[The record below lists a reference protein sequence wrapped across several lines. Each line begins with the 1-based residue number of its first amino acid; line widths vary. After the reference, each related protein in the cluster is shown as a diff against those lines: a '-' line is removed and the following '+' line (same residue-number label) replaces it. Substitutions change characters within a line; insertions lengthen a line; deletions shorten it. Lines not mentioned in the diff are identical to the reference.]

1 MNLHAVSP
9 MDVEAPAL
17 VEGIAR
23 VVEVDGT
30 LAWLVPEQ
38 TGGCGSC
45 ASSGAC
51 GAKGIGTVES
61 RLEMRRFSM
70 INRAGLA
77 VGERVVV
84 GIAQNALVKAS
95 LTVYVLPLVI
105 AFAAGLSAQGLYGSD
120 LITMVSMAAG
130 LVLGFG
136 GTWLG
141 ARRISARG
149 AMAPVFMRRARP
161 AETCQIE

>member
-1 MNLHAVSP
+1 MNISAANPVAA
-9 MDVEAPAL
+9 EASHL

-51 GAKGIGTVES
+51 GAKGIGTIES

-70 INRAGLA
+70 INRSGMV

-95 LTVYVLPLVI
+95 LTVYVLPLAI
-105 AFAAGLSAQGLYGSD
+105 AFAAGLSAQALYGSD
-120 LITMVSMAAG
+120 FVTMISMAAG
-130 LVLGFG
+130 LVLGFV

-141 ARRISARG
+141 SRHISARG
-149 AMAPVFMRRARP
+149 AMTPVFVRRAGP
-161 AETCQIE
+161 AETCRID

>member
-1 MNLHAVSP
+1 
-9 MDVEAPAL
+9 MDVDAPTL

-23 VVEVDGT
+23 VVAIEGSQ
-30 LAWLVPEQ
+30 AWLVPEQ
-38 TGGCGSC
+38 TGSCGSC

-61 RLEMRRFSM
+61 RLEMRRFPM
-70 INRAGLA
+70 INRSGLV
-77 VGERVVV
+77 VGERVVI
-84 GIAQNALVKAS
+84 GIAPDALVKAS

-105 AFAAGLSAQGLYGSD
+105 AFAAGLTAEGLYGSD
-120 LITMVSMAAG
+120 LITMISMAAG

-141 ARRISARG
+141 AQRISARG
-149 AMAPVFMRRARP
+149 AMAPRFLRRAGP
-161 AETCQIE
+161 TETCQID